1 MHPQKDSL
9 YFSKWNFL
17 AVVLENFL
25 YFLIFLETETQKKIL
40 ILQKTEAIKELLVF
54 LEMELF
60 SPSSK
65 NKIKNPPRKISYI
78 FSKESCSYI
87 SGNENPEK
95 IFFISG
101 NRNPKRRFIFQE
113 VTFRAQK
120 VKIIHF

>member
-65 NKIKNPPRKISYI
+65 NKIKNPSQKISYI

>member
-1 MHPQKDSL
+1 MELSGCSTRK
-9 YFSKWNFL
+9 
-17 AVVLENFL
+17 
-25 YFLIFLETETQKKIL
+25 FLIFSYISGNRNPEKNPYTSENGSH
-40 ILQKTEAIKELLVF
+40 KELLVF

>member
-1 MHPQKDSL
+1 
-9 YFSKWNFL
+9 
-17 AVVLENFL
+17 
-25 YFLIFLETETQKKIL
+25 
-40 ILQKTEAIKELLVF
+40 
-54 LEMELF
+54 MELF

-65 NKIKNPPRKISYI
+65 NKIKNPTRKISYI

-101 NRNPKRRFIFQE
+101 KRNPKRRFIFQE

>member
-17 AVVLENFL
+17 ALVLENFL

-40 ILQKTEAIKELLVF
+40 IFQQTESLKELLVF
-54 LEMELF
+54 WEMELF

-65 NKIKNPPRKISYI
+65 NKKKYTPKNFLYFLKRKL
-78 FSKESCSYI
+78 YI
-87 SGNENPEK
+87 SGNRNAEK

-113 VTFRAQK
+113 VTLRAQK
-120 VKIIHF
+120 VKRIHF